1 MNHVNQVIVPQE
13 WPRRK
18 KVRAIVIAVL
28 FVVVILIISVN

>member
-18 KVRAIVIAVL
+18 KVRSIVIAVL
-28 FVVVILIISVN
+28 FIIVVLIISVN